1 MARDL
6 KSLHFHGYRAFRD
19 FRISDLGRVNLIVG
33 RNNAGK
39 TSVLEAIRL
48 LASGGDPTVLYQ
60 IATER
65 GETLATDTE
74 TSEYR
79 REISADISHF
89 FCGHVFGP
97 GSEFKI
103 DSGNGLG
110 SFSAE
115 IVEASQVGE
124 KEELF
129 IGREGRLFDEIGFER
144 FLALRVRGSS
154 TGEQFRH
161 TAFAVSDEGGFQ
173 VDSSMAARIRPYR
186 HGPRSQAFPTVVITP
201 SSLQPSYMANMW
213 ERITRE
219 KRENDAIEALRILQP
234 DIEDVQFLP
243 GERVMRA
250 RGGVLIGI
258 RNAKR
263 RVPLGSMGEG
273 MRRILALAISLAQA
287 RRGFLLVDEIDT
299 GLHWSVMGRMWELT
313 VRTAK
318 ELGVQVFATTHSLD
332 CLRGLKASVDENDD
346 LAKHVRVHKVDTSLK
361 EAVTFSSNDL
371 AVAIDQEIEV
381 RG

>member
-19 FRISDLGRVNLIVG
+19 FRIGDLGRVNLIVG
-33 RNNAGK
+33 KNNAGK

-48 LASGGDPTVLYQ
+48 LASGGDPTALYQ

-65 GETLATDTE
+65 GETLATDAE
-74 TSEYR
+74 ASEYR
-79 REISADISHF
+79 REVAADISHF

-129 IGREGRLFDEIGFER
+129 IGREGRLFDETGFER
-144 FLALRVRGSS
+144 LLALRVRGSS
-154 TGEQFRH
+154 TGEPFRH

-186 HGPRSQAFPTVVITP
+186 HGPKGQVFPTVVITP

-219 KRENDAIEALRILQP
+219 KRESDAIEALRILQP
-234 DIEDVQFLP
+234 DIEDIQFLP

-258 RNAKR
+258 RHAKR

-332 CLRGLKASVDENDD
+332 CLRGLKDCVDISED

-361 EAVTFSSNDL
+361 EAVTFSSDDL